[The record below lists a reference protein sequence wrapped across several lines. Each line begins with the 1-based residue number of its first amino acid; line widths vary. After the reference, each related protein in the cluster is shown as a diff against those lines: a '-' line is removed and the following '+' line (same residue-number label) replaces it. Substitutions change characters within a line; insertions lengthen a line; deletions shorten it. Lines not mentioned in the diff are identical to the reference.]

1 MKLKSNLISIIN
13 VVIILGLIFFNN
25 ACTCK
30 KEKMESSSKSESTV
44 NSGEKYA
51 SEFKEMIYSGYGF
64 KQIRPIK
71 RIREEWKEKHLAKLK
86 ELINGLKDNE
96 VIELRGHADTQ
107 ESPANERTISN
118 YGVAHLRSDF
128 LYKLL
133 TANGIPGNK
142 LIITSVGDKE
152 TIDGIPGSNSEN
164 RRVTFHIKVKE

>member
-1 MKLKSNLISIIN
+1 MKLKTNLISIIN
-13 VVIILGLIFFNN
+13 ISIISGLIFFNS

-30 KEKMESSSKSESTV
+30 KEKTESSSKSESSV
-44 NSGEKYA
+44 NNGEKYA
-51 SEFKEMIYSGYGF
+51 SELKEMVYNGYGF

-133 TANGIPGNK
+133 TANGVPGNK
-142 LIITSVGDKE
+142 LIITSVGEKE
-152 TIDGIPGSNSEN
+152 AIDGIPSSNSEN
-164 RRVTFHIKVKE
+164 RRVTLHVKVKD